1 VTRTYKICLPAT
13 VFAYTKNRMEIE
25 FDLTKDEVNRAKHG
39 VPLAFGAVLF
49 DDIDHIVLPSNRP
62 IDGEARFKVIGMA
75 DGRLWTAVHVIR
87 GTITRFISV
96 RKSNDGEERIYR
108 T

>member
-1 VTRTYKICLPAT
+1 MTRIYKNRLPDALN
-13 VFAYTKNRMEIE
+13 VYTKTGVEIE
-25 FDLTKDEVNRAKHG
+25 FDLTKDEANHAKHG
-39 VPLAFGAVLF
+39 VSLAFGAVLF
-49 DDIDHIVLPSNRP
+49 GDLDHIVLPSVRP
-62 IDGEARFKVIGMA
+62 TDGEDRFKVIGMA

-87 GTITRFISV
+87 GKVTRFISV